1 MKLEKEQTGFLEKLL
16 NTPTPSGMEAKG
28 ALLLGRRI
36 KEKTGIAPTIDV
48 HGNLHA
54 VYDCGSDITVMLEG
68 HGDEIGYIVEY
79 IDNNGFIY
87 LQAIGGVTVP
97 LTAAERLVFLT
108 KNGPVNGVVGVR
120 PPHLMSA
127 DERKNVA
134 GNNLR
139 TMPCDIGATSKAE
152 ALSLVSIGDAAVVDS
167 GWRPL
172 AGTRI
177 SARGLDD
184 RVGSFVMCESF
195 IRLVTGEKKP
205 SVNIHYVSSVS
216 EELGLVGGKLVA
228 GAVKP
233 DIAICC
239 DVGFATDSQGDDAK
253 VVGDISLGKGPALA
267 VGPIYHKNLTDHIR
281 QTAED
286 IGIALQ
292 ERAVPKGAG
301 NNAWAL
307 KLDGGSAVAQIA
319 IPIRYMHSPVEVAD
333 LKDISAII
341 EIVSSSVL
349 SLTPSFPLLPEQP

>member
-1 MKLEKEQTGFLEKLL
+1 MSLSFEQVQFLEELL
-16 NTPTPSGMEAKG
+16 NTPTPSGMEAEG

-36 KEKTGIAPTIDV
+36 KEKTQINPSIDV

-54 VYDCGSDITVMLEG
+54 VYDCGSEITVMLEG

-79 IDNNGFIY
+79 IDDKGFVY

-97 LTAAERLVFLT
+97 LTAAERIVFLT

-120 PPHLMSA
+120 PPHLMNA
-127 DERKNVA
+127 EERKNVA

-139 TMPCDIGATSKAE
+139 TMPCDIGASSKQEAE
-152 ALSLVSIGDAAVVDS
+152 SLVSIGDAAVVDAQ
-167 GWRPL
+167 WRPL
-172 AGTRI
+172 AGSRI

-184 RVGSFVMCESF
+184 RIGSFAMCEAF
-195 IRLVTGEKKP
+195 INLVTSEEKP

-228 GAVKP
+228 NQVKP

-239 DVGFATDSQGDDAK
+239 DVGFATDSQRDDAK

-267 VGPIYHKNLTDHIR
+267 VGPIYHKNLVNHIR
-281 QTAED
+281 NTANE
-286 IGIALQ
+286 IGETVQ

-333 LKDISAII
+333 LKDVESII
-341 EIVSSSVL
+341 KIVSASVMR
-349 SLTPSFPLLPEQP
+349 LTPSFPLLPEQP

>member
-1 MKLEKEQTGFLEKLL
+1 MSLSFEQVQFLEELL
-16 NTPTPSGMEAKG
+16 NTPTPSGMEAEG

-36 KEKTGIAPTIDV
+36 KEKTQINPSIDV

-54 VYDCGSDITVMLEG
+54 VYDCGSETTVMLEG

-79 IDNNGFIY
+79 IDDKGFVY

-97 LTAAERLVFLT
+97 LTAAERIVFLT

-120 PPHLMSA
+120 PPHLMNA
-127 DERKNVA
+127 EERKNVA

-139 TMPCDIGATSKAE
+139 AMPCDIGASSKQEAE
-152 ALSLVSIGDAAVVDS
+152 TLVSIGDAAVVDAQ
-167 GWRPL
+167 WRPL
-172 AGTRI
+172 AGSRI

-184 RVGSFVMCESF
+184 RIGSFAMCEAF
-195 IRLVTGEKKP
+195 INLVTSEEKP

-228 GAVKP
+228 NQVKP

-239 DVGFATDSQGDDAK
+239 DVGFATDSQRDDAK

-267 VGPIYHKNLTDHIR
+267 VGPIYHKNLVNHIR
-281 QTAED
+281 NTANE
-286 IGIALQ
+286 IGETVQ

-333 LKDISAII
+333 LKDVESII
-341 EIVSSSVL
+341 KIVSASVMR
-349 SLTPSFPLLPEQP
+349 LTPSFPLLPEQP

>member
-1 MKLEKEQTGFLEKLL
+1 MELEKEQISFLEKLL
-16 NTPTPSGMEAKG
+16 NTPTPSGMEAEG

-36 KEKTGIAPTIDV
+36 KEKTGIVPSIDV

-54 VYDCGSDITVMLEG
+54 VYDCGSETTVMLEG

-79 IDNNGFIY
+79 IDAKGFVY

-108 KNGPVNGVVGVR
+108 KNGRVNGVVGVR

-127 DERKNVA
+127 DERRKVA
-134 GNNLR
+134 GDNLR
-139 TMPCDIGATSKAE
+139 NMPCDIGATSKEEAE
-152 ALSLVSIGDAAVVDS
+152 ALVSIGDAAVVDS

-172 AGTRI
+172 AGTRV

-184 RVGSFVMCESF
+184 RIGSFAMCEAF
-195 IRLVTGEKKP
+195 IKLVSGENKP
-205 SVNIHYVSSVS
+205 GVNVHYVSSVA

-233 DIAICC
+233 QIAICC
-239 DVGFATDSQGDDAK
+239 DVGFATDASGDDSK

-267 VGPIYHKNLTDHIR
+267 VGPIYHKNLTEHIR
-281 QTAED
+281 AAAKKT
-286 IGIALQ
+286 GVPLQ

-301 NNAWAL
+301 NNAWAM

-319 IPIRYMHSPVEVAD
+319 VPIRYMHSPVEVAD
-333 LKDISAII
+333 LKDVAGVI
-341 EIVSSSVL
+341 EIVSAAVAR
-349 SLTPSFPLLPEQP
+349 LTPSFELLPEQP